1 MNNNSDINYLI
12 QIKRMLIDEIK
23 VLETSSANNC
33 YLNSLPIQNEVVQDM
48 ISEYISTNN
57 YEHIHSVLIKKR
69 LTLKNVNTKL
79 KKMCNHKI
87 LHGNLNLSCKESRDV
102 NYCIL
107 CMNFFTT

>member
-33 YLNSLPIQNEVVQDM
+33 YFNSLPIQNEIVQDM
-48 ISEYISTNN
+48 INEYISTNN
-57 YEHIHSVLIKKR
+57 YEDIDSVIIKKR
-69 LTLKNVNTKL
+69 LTLKNVNTEL

-87 LHGNLNLSCKESRDV
+87 LHGNLNLSYKESRDV

-107 CMNFFTT
+107 CMNFF